1 MRLRDPLKNPNNKL
15 FWWTD
20 ILKGFF
26 KSPPTEIRGVEL
38 SYRDRTLFRIIF
50 FNSFRFKLNESDED
64 MELAIKEINLK
75 VDENTLLDLK
85 DNILDVIEL
94 AQEKQSEK

>member
-1 MRLRDPLKNPNNKL
+1 
-15 FWWTD
+15 
-20 ILKGFF
+20 
-26 KSPPTEIRGVEL
+26 
-38 SYRDRTLFRIIF
+38 
-50 FNSFRFKLNESDED
+50 

>member
-1 MRLRDPLKNPNNKL
+1 MEIGLY
-15 FWWTD
+15 
-20 ILKGFF
+20 F
-26 KSPPTEIRGVEL
+26 K
-38 SYRDRTLFRIIF
+38 IIF
-50 FNSFRFKLNESDED
+50 FNPVRFKLNESDED

>member
-1 MRLRDPLKNPNNKL
+1 
-15 FWWTD
+15 
-20 ILKGFF
+20 
-26 KSPPTEIRGVEL
+26 
-38 SYRDRTLFRIIF
+38 
-50 FNSFRFKLNESDED
+50 

-94 AQEKQSEK
+94 AQEKQSEI

>member
-1 MRLRDPLKNPNNKL
+1 
-15 FWWTD
+15 
-20 ILKGFF
+20 
-26 KSPPTEIRGVEL
+26 
-38 SYRDRTLFRIIF
+38 
-50 FNSFRFKLNESDED
+50 
-64 MELAIKEINLK
+64 MELAIKEIKLK